1 MNKEQLETMLEEMGI
16 PYHYMEFDVGTIQ
29 PPFMVWYYD
38 ETSEFYADGICY
50 ATVDSIVIELYGDEY
65 DRSMEDK
72 IENVLRKYEIGYQ
85 KQREHIEDENL
96 FETIYLMEVL
106 RK

>member
-1 MNKEQLETMLEEMGI
+1 M
-16 PYHYMEFDVGTIQ
+16 GTIQ

-50 ATVDSIVIELYGDEY
+50 ATVDSIVMELYGDEY

-72 IENVLRKYEIGYQ
+72 IEGVLKKYEIGYQ

-96 FETIYLMEVL
+96 YETIYLMEVL